1 MCRPGTKT
9 VFEANK
15 QQTLEIS
22 CRMVANP
29 STDLAFSWTFNNSIN
44 TMDIPV
50 SLYTATIALKQLSM
64 YIATMMAHRH

>member
-50 SLYTATIALKQLSM
+50 RFFLRYNDGTNSM
-64 YIATMMAHRH
+64 DLDMSDAW